1 MLVFLFGLL
10 SLALLLAV
18 ARQRAEIAR
27 LRAERR
33 LARIT
38 RGSWEAFHRPP
49 AALSALGWWP
59 GRDGASR

>member
-33 LARIT
+33 RARIIP
-38 RGSWEAFHRPP
+38 GSWEAFHRPP
-49 AALSALGWWP
+49 VALPALGWWP
-59 GRDGASR
+59 GRDGAPR